1 MIRVMKIA
9 IVFTLL
15 LESLFAATNP
25 KVYISV
31 EPQEIYSGEELN
43 VSLNIESLKRVDIKF
58 PEVDKIAKLPVVA
71 IKDIKRNLIKEIDGA
86 QVAVAKI
93 SRVYTIM
100 PTKSITVGPLSVI
113 IDGKK
118 YKSQKEKVK
127 VVNSSSKGNNF
138 VFRMSSNKKE
148 VVVGEPFIVKIELV
162 EPTALSSANIE
173 YLAPRFENFIVNSLG
188 SGETTQ
194 RGSNLIRTIR
204 YLLKAKEA
212 GKYIIEPATAK
223 IEIQAAPIAQ
233 SPFAFFGDEAQI
245 KTIATNTV
253 PIVVKGLPRKVDLV
267 GDFKIK
273 ADVDKKIRSAKKPI
287 EFTVQISGKG
297 SLGDVKDFGLS
308 IQGVTIYPKEPKIEN
323 IVTEQ
328 GIESRYIR
336 KYILIAKEDFVI
348 PPIVLREFNTQKR
361 KVEVLKSKAIKI
373 NIKSA
378 SSIASLL
385 NSKKEEP
392 PKTSR
397 KESITAAAT
406 PIINSSINKKSQGSD
421 TKSQKESE
429 VAKIEEILID
439 KNYYKRKY
447 AKDGYS
453 LGMLLFTALIGLLLG
468 FVAAWNLPKILAK
481 KEAKAKEERLYED
494 FNEALNILYPHTTSD
509 PKIEEMVKT
518 LYEVVNGNHAL
529 TIDKKRLDKMIK
541 KIKRKEKR
549 KQKS

>member
-1 MIRVMKIA
+1 MTHLIKFILISIIA
-9 IVFTLL
+9 FETLL
-15 LESLFAATNP
+15 AATKP
-25 KVYISV
+25 KVYLSI

-43 VSLNIESLKRVDIKF
+43 VSINIESLKRVNIEF
-58 PEVDKIAKLPVVA
+58 PEIDKIAKLPIIA
-71 IKDIKRNLIKEIDGA
+71 IKDLKRNIIKEINGT

-100 PTKSITVGPLSVI
+100 PTKSIIVGPLSVK
-113 IDGKK
+113 IDGKV
-118 YKSQKEKVK
+118 YKSKKKKVH
-127 VVNSSSKGNNF
+127 VVNSSAKGNNF
-138 VFRMSSNKKE
+138 VFRMSTNKSE

-173 YLAPRFENFIVNSLG
+173 YLAPRFENFTVTPLG
-188 SGETTQ
+188 SGETVQ

-212 GKYIIEPATAK
+212 GKFMLEPATAK
-223 IEIQAAPIAQ
+223 IEIQATPLVQ

-245 KTIATNTV
+245 KTITTNSV
-253 PIVVKGLPRKVDLV
+253 SIVVKPLPQKVDIV

-273 ADVDKKIRSAKKPI
+273 AEVDKKRRSANKPI
-287 EFTVQISGKG
+287 EYRVTISGEG
-297 SLGDVKDFGLS
+297 SLSDLKDIHLT
-308 IQGVTIYPKEPKIEN
+308 IPDVTIYPHEPKIEN
-323 IVTEQ
+323 IATKEGV
-328 GIESRYIR
+328 ESRYQR
-336 KYILIAKEDFVI
+336 KFILIAKKDFTI
-348 PPIVLREFNTQKR
+348 PPITLKEFNINKR
-361 KVEVLKSKAIKI
+361 VVEELKTKAIKI
-373 NIKSA
+373 DIKSIK
-378 SSIASLL
+378 SISSLL
-385 NSKKEEP
+385 SKKKEEP
-392 PKTSR
+392 LTVSQDR
-397 KESITAAAT
+397 SAIASEYGVQSQESKERSI
-406 PIINSSINKKSQGSD
+406 
-421 TKSQKESE
+421 KSQKESE

-447 AKDGYS
+447 AKEGYS
-453 LGMLLFTALIGLLLG
+453 LAMLLFAALIGLLLG

-481 KEAKAKEERLYED
+481 KEAKAKEEQLYED
-494 FNEALNILYPHTTSD
+494 FEDALNILYPHTTSD